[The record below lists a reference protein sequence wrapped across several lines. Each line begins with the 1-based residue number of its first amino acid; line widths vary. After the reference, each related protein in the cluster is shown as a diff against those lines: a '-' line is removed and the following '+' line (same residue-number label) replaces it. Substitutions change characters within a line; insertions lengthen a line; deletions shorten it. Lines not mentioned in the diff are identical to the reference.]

1 MSEEN
6 VRNWETTEE
15 FWESPTLAWETIA
28 QARFIIQNNWLPTF
42 LQSSDIQE
50 FLTFLRSENVGKQLK
65 RHSIL
70 RPLYDSVVQYA
81 VNARDATT
89 EEDKERWSSAV
100 ENRLRMKWSRDD
112 LLSSEFKNLF
122 CAIGTRH
129 PLAIVEIYPFLFD
142 ENILNTYRT
151 SSEFK
156 DAGGKMKH
164 DTNESKGWVRTLVVY
179 EPEGVRAVVE
189 SFARDEPLVLPLL
202 GQGDEVDAASLDI
215 DQLVADIVLH
225 RINYTNIPLLQR
237 LVSRLEVG
245 SDGDSDADE
254 SKECVARAL
263 DWYDSTYGEASLDQM
278 ELVESEDEAAA
289 PDEEEGD
296 RMEIDSSSSFFIV

>member
-6 VRNWETTEE
+6 VRNWESTEE

-42 LQSSDIQE
+42 LQSGSIQE

-65 RHSIL
+65 RHPIL
-70 RPLYDSVVQYA
+70 RPLYDSVFQFA

-89 EEDKERWSSAV
+89 EDDKNRWSLAV
-100 ENRLRMKWSRDD
+100 ENRLRMQWSRED

-122 CAIGTRH
+122 CAIGTQH

-142 ENILNTYRT
+142 ENILNTYLT

-156 DAGGKMKH
+156 DAGGKMMH
-164 DTNESKGWVRTLVVY
+164 DTNDSKRVGTLALY
-179 EPEGVRAVVE
+179 EPERVRAVVE
-189 SFARDEPLVLPLL
+189 AFARDEPLLLPLL
-202 GQGDEVDAASLDI
+202 EQGDEVDAASLDI
-215 DQLVADIVLH
+215 DQLVGDIVQH

-237 LVSRLEVG
+237 LVNRLEVG
-245 SDGDSDADE
+245 GDGDE

-263 DWYDSTYGEASLDQM
+263 DWYDSTYGGGDSLENGDPM
-278 ELVESEDEAAA
+278 ELVESED
-289 PDEEEGD
+289 GD
-296 RMEIDSSSSFFIV
+296 DDAMVIDNSLFFIV